1 MFVSELAEAVGLR
14 RPAALRPLPT
24 SRCLGQGH
32 RLDDL
37 STEGEDKRCSTRLH
51 RLCSTLQ
58 LRDQCDWHAGQN
70 CYCWQCIHDIIA
82 IGDWKKKA
90 RRRHLREGLPM
101 YSNLL
106 RSVSISYDVAGGCSA
121 AIRCEDVGQDNR
133 SESQRGDRVTARAQH
148 IMSHQVVMLTEPT
161 KRMPFNGCD

>member
-1 MFVSELAEAVGLR
+1 MDYDGLPLYDLCR
-14 RPAALRPLPT
+14 HRDVWVKVTAWMIYLQRAKTSGVRPDCIAFAQHCSFATSVTDTRDRTATAGSAYMTSLP
-24 SRCLGQGH
+24 SVI
-32 RLDDL
+32 
-37 STEGEDKRCSTRLH
+37 E
-51 RLCSTLQ
+51 
-58 LRDQCDWHAGQN
+58 
-70 CYCWQCIHDIIA
+70 
-82 IGDWKKKA
+82 KKA